1 MIEIKHLSKTFQMKD
16 GAVNALKNID
26 LTIPDG
32 SIRDGQVDVVQ
43 RVDRAVFHLESLG
56 KVFDLDHRNYSLLLN
71 KLLQSNPC
79 GFASSLKEGAA
90 DKAEK
95 LPALPRAPSQRGLS
109 PKATGGVLFAH
120 YLFFSSSSLLL
131 ALP

>member
-1 MIEIKHLSKTFQMKD
+1 MFKQIAWNTFKKTGNINTFMEFKQLRDLEKKIENEL
-16 GAVNALKNID
+16 
-26 LTIPDG
+26 P
-32 SIRDGQVDVVQ
+32 
-43 RVDRAVFHLESLG
+43 
-56 KVFDLDHRNYSLLLN
+56 
-71 KLLQSNPC
+71 QSNPC

-95 LPALPRAPSQRGLS
+95 FPALPRAPSQRGLS
-109 PKATGGVLFAH
+109 PKATGGVLFAY